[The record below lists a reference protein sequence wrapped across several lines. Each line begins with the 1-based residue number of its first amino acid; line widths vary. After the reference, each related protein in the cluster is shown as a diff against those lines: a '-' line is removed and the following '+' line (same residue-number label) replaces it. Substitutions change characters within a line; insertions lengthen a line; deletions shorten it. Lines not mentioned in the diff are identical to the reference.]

1 MSVDVLKLL
10 ADFGLVVLIWL
21 VQLVIYPGFLYFRAE
36 NLATWHKKY
45 TSLISYIVGP
55 LMLVQLM
62 LAIYLLITL
71 PTFFNA
77 AGLLMILAIW
87 STTFLHFVP
96 MHEAVADGE
105 LNENLLN
112 DLVHKNWLRTILW
125 TFVFLSSAIQYVL

>member
-87 STTFLHFVP
+87 ATTFLHFVP

-112 DLVHKNWLRTILW
+112 DLAHKNWLRTILW